1 MPALCGLPLPSTSGH
16 HDDGRAAGSARA
28 TSAASSLARPVRPIV
43 HPPSLESRSPLPPPR
58 TAWPQGASSPRQ
70 PSRRSLLTLFGTQVV
85 VVGDGACGKTS
96 LLNVYVKGEF
106 PEGYEP
112 TVFENHCVDLV
123 VDGRSIELSLW
134 DTAGQ
139 EDFDRLRSLSYPDT
153 NLVMMCF
160 SVDQPSSLEN
170 LEAKWIDEIRHYC
183 PGVKIAVV
191 ALKCDLRADV
201 VVQDK
206 LAKALMRP
214 VEYEEGLAVAKRIGA
229 SRYFGESFAPF
240 RLARAT
246 SHLSL
251 ALGDLER
258 AY

>member
-1 MPALCGLPLPSTSGH
+1 MPALCGLPLPSSSGH
-16 HDDGRAAGSARA
+16 NDNRAAGGSARGTYA
-28 TSAASSLARPVRPIV
+28 GSAHTRPLARK
-43 HPPSLESRSPLPPPR
+43 
-58 TAWPQGASSPRQ
+58 
-70 PSRRSLLTLFGTQVV
+70 VV

-123 VDGRSIELSLW
+123 VDGRPVELALW

-153 NLVMMCF
+153 NLVMVCF

-170 LEAKWIDEIRHYC
+170 IEAKWIDEIRHYC

-206 LAKALMRP
+206 LAQQMMRP
-214 VEYEEGLAVAKRIGA
+214 VEFEQGLDVAKRIGA
-229 SRYFGESFAPF
+229 SRYCETSAKLGRGVREAFEEAARVSIDAPRAGETRGSQGG
-240 RLARAT
+240 RE
-246 SHLSL
+246 SS
-251 ALGDLER
+251 GGKGGCVVS
-258 AY
+258 